1 MPTYM
6 PTISNLIFVVNYNDY
21 SSEISYNISNFK
33 IDIDIFLL
41 EILR

>member
-6 PTISNLIFVVNYNDY
+6 HTISKLIIVVNYNDY
-21 SSEISYNISNFK
+21 SSEISYKISNIK
-33 IDIDIFLL
+33 IDVDIFLL